1 MSLWRE
7 CELPVTPSPTL
18 IDENTDSQPVV
29 LSFEKVMSDSL
40 GRRYAI
46 DKVLPLVALLLIRM
60 GDREGWMIQEE
71 RKRKQ

>member
-7 CELPVTPSPTL
+7 CELPVTPSPTPTL

-40 GRRYAI
+40 GWRYDI
-46 DKVLPLVALLLIRM
+46 DKVLPLVALLLIRA
-60 GDREGWMIQEE
+60 GNREGWMI
-71 RKRKQ
+71 